1 VRLSDVVKNDLTP
14 CPAVP
19 SIFRV
24 VDEE

>member
-1 VRLSDVVKNDLTP
+1 VRLSDVVRNDLVP

-19 SIFRV
+19 NLFRV